1 MNLEK
6 EFSNYVKDFSK
17 NFDYDIPKDY
27 PVQTVKYIKENLD
40 YKNVKIFNE
49 FNFGSY
55 FSNND
60 GTINYL
66 ISSKIQDL
74 IYEKQKEISKN
85 NELEK

>member
-17 NFDYDIPKDY
+17 NFDYDITDNE
-27 PVQTVKYIKENLD
+27 IKNMYED
-40 YKNVKIFNE
+40 F
-49 FNFGSY
+49 

>member
-6 EFSNYVKDFSK
+6 EFSNYVKEFAK
-17 NFDYDIPKDY
+17 NFDYDITDNE
-27 PVQTVKYIKENLD
+27 IKNIYED
-40 YKNVKIFNE
+40 F
-49 FNFGSY
+49 